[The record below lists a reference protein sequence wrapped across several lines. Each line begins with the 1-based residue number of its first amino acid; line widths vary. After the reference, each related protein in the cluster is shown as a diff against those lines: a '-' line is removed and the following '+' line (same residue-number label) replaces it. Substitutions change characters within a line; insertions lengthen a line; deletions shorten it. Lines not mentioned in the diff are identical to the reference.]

1 MIPFTS
7 ISWSTVKF
15 FLQFF
20 MEKINQGELQNIS
33 GPAFRHAISAKINR
47 IVFIPLDEFPPELLE
62 EIADEYRLM
71 LGLKITIHEPIS
83 VDRIAMDYKRGQ
95 YIGEE
100 VIKSVILQLTELSED
115 PTVLLIAFT
124 STDIYIGWKRNWRFA
139 FALRVLGRF
148 AVVSTARMDPE
159 AFGAEEDDALLM
171 DRIRKMV
178 SKTIGGF
185 YYGLPER
192 TDKSSVMFSPILGVN
207 DLDEVSPEY
216 DELDLE
222 RIVESGKYKES

>member
-7 ISWSTVKF
+7 LSFSTVKF
-15 FLQFF
+15 FLQFI
-20 MEKINQGELQNIS
+20 MRTMDPSDLDGVSNATLRQRVSDRLS
-33 GPAFRHAISAKINR
+33 R
-47 IVFIPLDEFPPELLE
+47 IVFIPLDDFPPELLE
-62 EIADEYRLM
+62 DMADEYRLM
-71 LGLKITIHEPIS
+71 LGVEIAIHDPVS
-83 VDRIAMDYKRGQ
+83 VDVSAMDYKRGQ

-100 VIKSVILQLTELSED
+100 IIKSLILQLAKLSED
-115 PTVLLIAFT
+115 QSALLIAFT
-124 STDIYIGWKRNWRFA
+124 STDMYIGSKRSWRFA
-139 FALRVLGRF
+139 FALRLLGRF

-159 AFGAEEDDALLM
+159 AFGLEPDDCILM
-171 DRIRKMV
+171 SRLRKMV

-192 TDKSSVMFSPILGVN
+192 AEKSSVMFSPILGVD

-222 RIVESGKYKES
+222 RMVESGKYKGI